1 MAVNHP
7 QLSLRLPP
15 IYETCARPRR
25 VVKLKQL
32 TNSTRHHKSI
42 QIPTN
47 QIEQV
52 FPTCHGSMLSLI
64 AQVLFEMVLAS
75 VDALSDNE
83 GCGDSKP
90 TTQKASKPRGPLRQ
104 PRRGFKRR
112 FATSTQSA
120 SVEPLDA
127 RRLVS
132 SSICGCLC
140 RCFKPFNESIELF
153 EKLMHIRKTMASM
166 KKLEKDQHVTS

>member
-1 MAVNHP
+1 M
-7 QLSLRLPP
+7 
-15 IYETCARPRR
+15 
-25 VVKLKQL
+25 KLKQL

-42 QIPTN
+42 QITTN

-64 AQVLFEMVLAS
+64 AQVLS

-120 SVEPLDA
+120 SVEPLDV

-132 SSICGCLC
+132 SSNCGRLC
-140 RCFKPFNESIELF
+140 RYFKPFNESIELF

-166 KKLEKDQHVTS
+166 KKLEKDQHVISWVFFAQVLSLG